1 MGSKMDEASTIT
13 MTASLT
19 SSINIKVAFDILPVI
34 YPRNPDGSKFA
45 HPKNTRNKIPYFG
58 VENAIVCVKYKG
70 KIRGIRQN
78 EGQMNNVVSVDL
90 QTGNKNINL
99 KLAKT
104 RVQLTGATSDSMG
117 TNSFEILCSHLNM
130 IQYQL
135 NYIRAISDK
144 VRQATIYWVSDA
156 TIPKEDGK
164 IPRLN
169 YEFITE
175 QAEKGIIDSRFA
187 TFLWQFSDEFENYK
201 DFNNKLKSVLEIIY
215 SNEQVILETDTVGVV
230 DCKISNSVY
239 NYNIG
244 LDVSLIELTK
254 FLHKKGFNVQFHNW
268 NSTHLK
274 VSIPILDSKEES
286 DNDFDEEDESET
298 IRTGSSSSSANK
310 IKAHRFSV
318 HRGGGSIKQTSPSDS
333 ASAAA
338 ARRTLLS
345 AISEFEES
353 QN

>member
-1 MGSKMDEASTIT
+1 MDEASTIT
-13 MTASLT
+13 MTSTLT
-19 SSINIKVAFDILPVI
+19 SSINIKIIFELFSVI
-34 YPRNPDGSKFA
+34 HPKNPDGSKFV

-104 RVQLTGATSDSMG
+104 RVQLTGATSDNMG
-117 TNSFEILCSHLNM
+117 KNSFLVLCSHINMVQSHLNHIRELSDFVKQSTIEWVM
-130 IQYQL
+130 KNTIPTEASL
-135 NYIRAISDK
+135 GKIPTFNYDFI
-144 VRQATIYWVSDA
+144 VEQATINNS
-156 TIPKEDGK
+156 IDG
-164 IPRLN
+164 
-169 YEFITE
+169 
-175 QAEKGIIDSRFA
+175 RFA
-187 TFLWQFSDEFENYK
+187 VFLWQFADEFDNYI
-201 DFNNKLKSVLEIIY
+201 DFTRKIKAIIDICY
-215 SNEQVILETDTVGVV
+215 SNENVILETDEVSIV

-244 LDVSLIELTK
+244 REVSLIELTK
-254 FLHKKGFNVQFHNW
+254 HLHKRGFSVSFHNW

-274 VSIPILDSKEES
+274 VSIPIIEDNQSINTES
-286 DNDFDEEDESET
+286 TLET
-298 IRTGSSSSSANK
+298 TTSSSNK

-333 ASAAA
+333 FQAAE
-338 ARRTLLS
+338 ARRVLLE
-345 AISEFEES
+345 AISEFEE
-353 QN
+353 